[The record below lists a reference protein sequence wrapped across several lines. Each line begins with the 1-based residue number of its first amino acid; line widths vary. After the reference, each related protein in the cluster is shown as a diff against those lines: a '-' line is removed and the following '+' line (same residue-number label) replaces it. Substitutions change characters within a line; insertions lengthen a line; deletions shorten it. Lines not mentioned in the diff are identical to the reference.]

1 MTALSSKG
9 IERFTS
15 LRRVYWGCAIG
26 CVALNTGA
34 SPVER
39 TLTVTTGAAPGE
51 DTVLIDREW
60 LESATDEEFVLVL
73 HNQHLQRTARVENW
87 LAAELR
93 SSAQDVRSD
102 VFAQL

>member
-15 LRRVYWGCAIG
+15 LRSVYWGCTIG
-26 CVALNTGA
+26 CVALNAGA
-34 SPVER
+34 SPVEQM
-39 TLTVTTGAAPGE
+39 LSVTTGASPEE

-60 LESATDEEFVLVL
+60 LESAPDEEFVLVL

-93 SSAQDVRSD
+93 SSGQDVRPD